1 MGFQIQKGDVECSL
15 DLFGG
20 IYTEASPTDIPAG
33 VACAAS
39 DMDFIPG
46 STSSRKGL
54 KKVFATAMG
63 TNTVTYAKTYTD
75 PAGVARNLYLDSAGN
90 LRVENVTAS
99 PGTYTTIS
107 TTTPGSYAKSVTAFG
122 REYIAISNGL
132 HGADIP
138 LQYDGTNLDRVTQDG
153 PGTPPAV
160 STFSLPGVAMLG
172 PATAAI
178 VLTLT
183 ESDPVGGDGYSFSAI
198 NMYTSSAIDAVNLG
212 SQITI
217 AGYPGASAP
226 MNGTWAVTGIYAG
239 SPSLIVLSAYLPS
252 TTVFSTA
259 AATGTIVGSSG
270 GVTMVRAQ
278 NIVTVVTGT
287 TVAGSVTLG
296 TAHQLQVG
304 YQAKISNV
312 TAATVGSSVTKIVI
326 NNADLPGIATVT
338 TSAVHGLIPGA
349 YISLT
354 GVTAV
359 TVGTAAAVTATRA
372 GQVVTVDTST
382 AHGLS
387 PGAVITTSGFTTQ
400 TSFNTTAVVAQV
412 MSTTKFT
419 FFQADVDSSDTG
431 GTVTIN
437 WPIPD
442 TPTPQSFQ
450 VVAAPTATTFQ
461 IAINYSD
468 SPASGWTNGTVKF
481 AWNGTFYVKE
491 VIDATTFQY
500 QQYGPDA
507 TSTVVGTVTPYGQC
521 APGKHQLQVFFLT
534 RDGYTTRPSP
544 PVTFTANGGQY
555 ISVNNIPIGPSNVI
569 ARGLAFTGANG
580 AYFFYIPSQPQ
591 VNGQAVG
598 TQTLIED
605 NTSISAVLD
614 FSDNTLFAATGISIQ
629 GNNLANQVVIDG
641 ALGFGFFGSRLVT
654 YGQRNT
660 VQNLL
665 NMGFDGGYLPSA
677 TTLPTGWTNT
687 VAGAA
692 LAAGRYGSGWLIT
705 TSAGAG
711 AKGTLTQGVHEDAYG
726 APIARG
732 STRYKI
738 RGYFLASA
746 VTSNLT
752 FTASLTSVTASF
764 STTATI
770 SGSLMSTTGSF
781 LEATFS
787 AVTPVDI
794 PSDLTLSVY
803 ASSVTTS
810 PTLLIDELSLI
821 YADNPYLDGIAYG
834 SYVNNPEGFD
844 GVSGKFGP
852 AQDTHKLMD
861 FGLISN
867 NLYVL
872 TQDPSGRLHEVI
884 NNGVT
889 EPSGWQVDE
898 IDANCGALSAFG
910 MTRSQADDA
919 TAAGGERWFAWASAS
934 GARIFG
940 GGQPWKIS
948 QEIQP
953 DWDSINTAARLTI
966 WAVNDNKARVLYFG
980 LPLGSATAPN
990 KVYIMSYRNLDSA
1003 TQIANAD
1010 PVRIGGRGQLAAF
1023 DNSRKWCPWAM
1034 TMNSAAMLNRS
1045 AGSQS
1050 LTFLGGNGQTLGAA
1064 VSYGN
1069 VYTLSAAYLTDDD
1082 YGRIYPYYTSY
1093 FFVTQEDEQAL
1104 GLGAH
1109 RKTLAYLTAQVSGVG
1124 TITITPYVNNL
1135 SNPWSF
1141 VCTRTLALNPNYDLE
1156 WAGGSVTGQRIA
1168 FKISVSPTSGT
1179 DNSLTIQK
1187 LVPILRAAARLPLRG
1202 KA

>member
-20 IYTEASPTDIPAG
+20 IYTEANATDIPAG

-54 KKVFATAMG
+54 KKVFATPMG

-75 PAGVARNLYLDSAGN
+75 PAGVVRNLYLDSAGN

-99 PGTYTTIS
+99 PGTYTTLS
-107 TTTPGSYAKSVTAFG
+107 GTTAASYAKSVTAFG

-160 STFSLPGVAMLG
+160 STFSIPSVAMVATGAPGVL
-172 PATAAI
+172 
-178 VLTLT
+178 VLY
-183 ESDPVGGDGYSFSAI
+183 EIDPTGGDENYPNASFYPQVNIFITGSA
-198 NMYTSSAIDAVNLG
+198 AAVEVG
-212 SQITI
+212 QFITI
-217 AGYPGASAP
+217 AGTTATFNNPTYSVIAVYDGA
-226 MNGTWAVTGIYAG
+226 N
-239 SPSLIVLSAYLPS
+239 SLIVARPNAVFPAGTLLYAGAG
-252 TTVFSTA
+252 TV
-259 AATGTIVGSSG
+259 TISS
-270 GVTMVRAQ
+270 GVTMTRAE
-278 NIVTVVTGT
+278 NVVTVKT
-287 TVAGSVTLG
+287 AA
-296 TAHQLQVG
+296 AHQLQVG
-304 YQAKISNV
+304 YQAKISSV
-312 TAATVGSSVTKIVI
+312 TAYTLPSVTKIVI

-338 TSAVHGLIPGA
+338 TGTTAHGLIPGA

-412 MSTTKFT
+412 MSTTQFT
-419 FFQADVDSSDTG
+419 FFQSDVDSSDTG

-481 AWNGTFYVKE
+481 AWNGTFYVKA
-491 VIDATTFQY
+491 VIDTTTFQY
-500 QQYGPDA
+500 QQYGPNA
-507 TSTVVGTVTPYGQC
+507 TSSVVGTVTPYGQC

-534 RDGYTTRPSP
+534 RQGYTTRPSP

-555 ISVNNIPIGPSNVI
+555 ISVNNIPIGPSNVV

-591 VNGQAVG
+591 VNGQPVG

-605 NTSISAVLD
+605 NTSTSAVLD

-629 GNNLANQVVIDG
+629 GNNLANQIVIDG

-687 VAGAA
+687 VAGGA

-746 VTSNLT
+746 VTANLT
-752 FTASLTSVTASF
+752 FTASLTSATTSF

-787 AVTPVDI
+787 LPTPVDI
-794 PSDLTLSVY
+794 PADLTLSIY

-821 YADNPYLDGIAYG
+821 YADNPYLDGLAYG

-852 AQDTHKLMD
+852 VQDTHKLMD

-867 NLYVL
+867 NLYLL

-898 IDANCGALSAFG
+898 IDANCGTLSAFA
-910 MTRSQADDA
+910 MTRSQSDDA

-1034 TMNSAAMLNRS
+1034 TMNGAAMLNRS

-1050 LTFLGGNGQTLGAA
+1050 LTFLGGNGQTPGAA

-1082 YGRIYPYYTSY
+1082 YGRIYPYYTPY

-1124 TITITPYVNNL
+1124 TVTITPYVNNL
-1135 SNPWSF
+1135 SNPWSL

-1168 FKISVSPTSGT
+1168 FKISVAPTSGT